1 MKKLLWL
8 DDYRNPMER
17 DWLVFS
23 PIPQPFETIWVKSYK
38 EFVDWIDKN
47 GLPDAICF
55 DHDLAQEHYDVYHN
69 TDFTLEEYYVTNDR
83 EMTGYDA
90 AKWLVEYCL
99 DRDLDLPSF
108 NVQSA
113 NPAGKINIRGVLTH
127 YNRFRLMNS
136 NTAKVMENTEGAE

>member
-8 DDYRNPMER
+8 DDYRNPFEM
-17 DWLVFS
+17 DWLTYS
-23 PIPQPFETIWVKSYK
+23 PISQPFETIWVKSYK
-38 EFVDWIDKN
+38 EFTDWITLN

-55 DHDLAQEHYDVYHN
+55 DHDLAKEHYDVYHN
-69 TDFTLEEYYVTNDR
+69 TDYTLEEYYLTNDR

-99 DRDLDLPSF
+99 DNDLNLPPF

-113 NPAGKINIRGVLTH
+113 NPAGRKNIEGLLIRFNKFRDEEK
-127 YNRFRLMNS
+127 NR
-136 NTAKVMENTEGAE
+136 